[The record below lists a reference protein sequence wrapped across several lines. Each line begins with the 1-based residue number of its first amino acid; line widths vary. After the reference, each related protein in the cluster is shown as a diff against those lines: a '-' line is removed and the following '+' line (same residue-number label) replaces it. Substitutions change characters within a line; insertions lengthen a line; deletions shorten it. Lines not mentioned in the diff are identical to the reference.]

1 MTKQEAR
8 AAARALW
15 RQFDAD
21 ALRRQ
26 GAAMAEALLAQGAW
40 QQADAVFCFVPM
52 PTEPD
57 LTPVLA
63 AACGSPR
70 SNRSPPRRPTA
81 CSNRRV
87 MRRASGRSFSARG
100 RWP

>member
-15 RQFDAD
+15 RQWDAD

-40 QQADAVFCFVPM
+40 QQAGGGTASRRRFLFCSDAHR
-52 PTEPD
+52 T
-57 LTPVLA
+57 
-63 AACGSPR
+63 
-70 SNRSPPRRPTA
+70 
-81 CSNRRV
+81 
-87 MRRASGRSFSARG
+87 
-100 RWP
+100 